1 MNDDGSSG
9 TKIKEKI
16 LNLFIKHFNF
26 NHVEPKDSFDQSVFF
41 LKNDQDYYK
50 NLTNIRYFSD
60 LINSTPNEGDDI
72 IKVIIIQSLIKS
84 KQKKVVVQV
93 FLEELVDSLMKL
105 KEERKRVDILIK
117 KYDAFRTKNV
127 IEEHLNSFDTSVITS
142 DTMKSCMKI
151 FVSKI
156 EGLTK
161 GEYKLSLLAATFNN
175 KSNKEE
181 VAVETFDYKLNHII
195 HCKDDKPLLLNDK
208 GNEYFFPEF
217 EIYSY
222 EMTAEDKASSISNFD
237 SGTNLLYFSL
247 RIENLNKNY
256 EDIVET
262 EKKPILEL
270 LLSNL
275 KPLIDNYSLNKSF
288 YTDCGV
294 GQDNSKSIVL
304 KLNVVFDF
312 DPVTLATVFNKIVVL
327 LKNIISFKVLVDHK
341 WKTIIK
347 YFPDLE
353 ADIKQI
359 LEIDHNSSKNEENRD
374 NKCIIF

>member
-1 MNDDGSSG
+1 MNDDGLSAS
-9 TKIKEKI
+9 KIREKL
-16 LNLFIKHFNF
+16 LNLFIKQFKI
-26 NHVEPKDSFDQSVFF
+26 NHVELTDSFDQSVFF
-41 LKNDQDYYK
+41 LKNDQDYFK

-72 IKVIIIQSLIKS
+72 IKVIITHSLLKS
-84 KQKKVVVQV
+84 KMKKVKVEM
-93 FLEELVDSLMKL
+93 FLNELVDTLLKL
-105 KEERKRVDILIK
+105 KEERKRIDILIK

-127 IEEHLNSFDTSVITS
+127 IEEHLNNYETSSITHE
-142 DTMKSCMKI
+142 TMKSCMKI

-156 EGLTK
+156 EGLSK
-161 GEYKLSLLAATFNN
+161 GEFKISLLAASFNN

-181 VAVETFDYKLNHII
+181 MTVKTFDYKLNHII
-195 HCKDDKPLLLNDK
+195 NCKDEKPLYLNDK
-208 GNEYFFPEF
+208 GNEYFFPEID
-217 EIYSY
+217 IYSY
-222 EMTAEDKASSISNFD
+222 EMTVEDKSSSISNFD
-237 SGTNLLYFSL
+237 SGTNLLYFFL
-247 RIENLNKNY
+247 RLENLNKNY
-256 EDIVET
+256 EDVVET

-294 GQDNSKSIVL
+294 GQDNYKSVVL

-312 DPVTLATVFNKIVVL
+312 DPITLSSVFNKIVIL

-347 YFPDLE
+347 YFPE
-353 ADIKQI
+353 MESEINRI
-359 LEIDHNSSKNEENRD
+359 LEMDRSSIKKEDNSD
-374 NKCIIF
+374 NKCIII